1 MRYRLFQG
9 IGSVSDILEEKLK
22 GDADVQP
29 VTVRNLLTVSHDLDK
44 IEYRVYGMHSDDIN
58 GLSKCLK
65 EGKIPSDRK
74 KEVLLGSYASRYYQ
88 AGVGDKLNIGITLE
102 KENDNVQEG
111 MYVVSGILSDNAD
124 YFKGAIILSKE
135 DWCEQNGEIEDNAV
149 FIYLENEQGYQA
161 AVDAING
168 LDGRDAGRISVA
180 NNYFGNSE
188 ARKSFSQSVGVI
200 CIVSMI
206 VIVMLFFFLMRGMSK
221 KIGLLKALGLP
232 EKNIITIFCGGLFAI
247 TMFAVGL
254 SLIYEYT
261 FVLYMNYKANEFYGY
276 PVREYSLN
284 GYSVS
289 SIVALNLINMLTAA
303 VTIIWL
309 NKKVS
314 PRDAMLK
321 S

>member
-124 YFKGAIILSKE
+124 YFKGAVILSKE

-149 FIYLENEQGYQA
+149 FIYL
-161 AVDAING
+161 
-168 LDGRDAGRISVA
+168 

-206 VIVMLFFFLMRGMSK
+206 VIVMLFFFLMRGMVK

-314 PRDAMLK
+314 LRGAMLK
-321 S
+321 C